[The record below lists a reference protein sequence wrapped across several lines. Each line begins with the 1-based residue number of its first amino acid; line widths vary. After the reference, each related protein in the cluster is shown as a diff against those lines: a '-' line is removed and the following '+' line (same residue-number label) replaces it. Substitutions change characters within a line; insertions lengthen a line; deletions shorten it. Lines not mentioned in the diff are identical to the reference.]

1 MANYTENREKA
12 LAIWA
17 EKIRLI
23 PSDVQLDG
31 ALWNVSSEVKEVAEE
46 LVEYINACK
55 AFPGT
60 KQQLFFGDE

>member
-1 MANYTENREKA
+1 MKTRAERREMA

-23 PSDVQLDG
+23 PTDVHVEG
-31 ALWNVSSEVKEVAEE
+31 ALWDCIAECNEVSEE

-60 KQQLFFGDE
+60 KKELFFGGQ

>member
-1 MANYTENREKA
+1 MNRAENRERA

-23 PSDVQLDG
+23 PNDVQVDCAIWG
-31 ALWNVSSEVKEVAEE
+31 VSSEMREVAEE

-60 KQQLFFGDE
+60 KQELFFGDK